1 MSYYNNHNYGSTYGS
16 GRASGAGSMDGNS
29 KLIEDEN
36 EDLTTQLRSKVKTLK
51 SMTIDI
57 GNEVRYQNKMLA
69 DMDDDMGKSG
79 SILDRTVK
87 RLGVMSRSL
96 HNYHTPILFAFVFFV
111 FLLLWL
117 ALKFR

>member
-1 MSYYNNHNYGSTYGS
+1 MSYGNTHGSVYGGGGGMGSNNQ
-16 GRASGAGSMDGNS
+16 
-29 KLIEDEN
+29 LIEDDN
-36 EDLTTQLRSKVKTLK
+36 EELTTQLRSKVKTLK

-57 GNEVRYQNKMLA
+57 GNEVRYQNKMLS

-79 SILDRTVK
+79 SILDRTVR

-96 HNYHTPILFAFVFFV
+96 QNYHTPILFAFVFVV
-111 FLLLWL
+111 FLLLWI